1 MLATYKDMFIY
12 FLDGIKKTYTGTVH
26 PNIFVRLFNDRG
38 LIEWTADNMSIKEGI
53 ELTQKQI
60 DDLQTLLEKEEVRR
74 PHLTNNTLDLTKL
87 NKRYRRLANIMV
99 KVNYEAKKCQECD
112 RTGVSKWRQAF
123 TRRTNQIVYFRRSVY
138 RRPSSEKIY
147 YQQVG
152 NEIQFDSGGDV
163 DVVAVKMEYFRYPD
177 KMEFMDV
184 SNPSRW
190 NVLTYE
196 DLNPEQKK
204 EVLDKCV
211 TIYVERV
218 KDERYRTILYEE
230 QKKNITNF

>member
-1 MLATYKDMFIY
+1 M
-12 FLDGIKKTYTGTVH
+12 
-26 PNIFVRLFNDRG
+26 
-38 LIEWTADNMSIKEGI
+38 
-53 ELTQKQI
+53 
-60 DDLQTLLEKEEVRR
+60 
-74 PHLTNNTLDLTKL
+74 
-87 NKRYRRLANIMV
+87 
-99 KVNYEAKKCQECD
+99 
-112 RTGVSKWRQAF
+112 
-123 TRRTNQIVYFRRSVY
+123 
-138 RRPSSEKIY
+138 
-147 YQQVG
+147 G